1 MEDGLLL
8 PRYDINNL
16 VSSNKVKALTSR
28 SESYETG
35 GLFSKLQGEK
45 IQGKY
50 KILPTFFCYIWML
63 INQN

>member
-35 GLFSKLQGEK
+35 RLFSKLQGEK
-45 IQGKY
+45 YRENTKY
-50 KILPTFFCYIWML
+50 YQHFFVIFGC
-63 INQN
+63 